1 MQYLVTWQIDIE
13 ADSPQEAAA
22 RALIIQRDND
32 PANTATVFDVT
43 KQEGITHLIDLSESR
58 EDANEDTV
66 RHAQHLSDFVTQEP
80 DGCW

>member
-13 ADSPQEAAA
+13 ADHAGSRR

-43 KQEGITHLIDLSESR
+43 EQEGITHLIDLSESR